1 MRNIAVLGFGVVG
14 GGIYEALKPCINPPL
29 SEVNIKYILDLRSVP
44 GHPLADRV
52 TSDYDRILADG
63 SVEAVV
69 ETMGGVDPAY
79 GFCLAAL
86 KAGKHVITSNK
97 AVVDAHGEELERV
110 AMENG
115 VCYLY
120 EASVGGGIPVVEPMR
135 SCFYADTVT
144 RVAGILN
151 GTTNYILTHMRSE
164 GITLAEALDVARRL
178 GYAERDPKA
187 DLAGLDTARKL
198 AILAG
203 IAFGRY
209 ISYTDIPVIEGI
221 EDVTLEDIQLA
232 EQAGCLIKLFAVA
245 ERSGPDHAHM
255 TVAPFLV
262 GWHSLFHAVHDAQNA
277 VCVTGSIVGD
287 TVFYGSGAGR
297 MPTAAAVCGDVA
309 RALNGDYKYHIRKKC
324 EPGFILPEDES
335 RFRKAVLPN
344 GKTYRVYEK

>member
-14 GGIYEALKPCINPPL
+14 GGVYEALKLCINPPL
-29 SEVNIKYILDLRSVP
+29 SEVNIKYILDLRQFP

-52 TSDYDRILADG
+52 TTDYDRILADK

-86 KAGKHVITSNK
+86 KAGKSVVTSNK

-110 AMENG
+110 AAENG

-120 EASVGGGIPVVEPMR
+120 EASVGGGIPIVEPMR
-135 SCFYADTVT
+135 TCFYADTVT

-164 GITLAEALDVARRL
+164 GATMEQALDVARKL

-203 IAFGRY
+203 IAFNRY
-209 ISYTDIPVIEGI
+209 ISYTDIPGIEGI
-221 EDVTLEDIQLA
+221 EDITLEDIQLA

-245 ERSGPDHAHM
+245 ERCGPEHARLI
-255 TVAPFLV
+255 VAPFLV

-277 VCVTGSIVGD
+277 VCITGSIVGD
-287 TVFYGSGAGR
+287 TVFYGSGAGSL
-297 MPTAAAVCGDVA
+297 PTAAAVCGDVA
-309 RALNGDYKYHIRKKC
+309 RALTGDYNMLLRNKC

-335 RFRKAVLPN
+335 RFPKVTLPN
-344 GKTYRVYEK
+344 GKTFKVYE